1 MENTVLRKFI
11 LVKVGIDLSSPLSGP
26 GINIKTGDYLLA
38 VNGVL
43 TQKKNLYSYFAKTA
57 GRQIALSVNN
67 TLWTRKSLQL
77 FLSVVKLI

>member
-11 LVKVGIDLSSPLSGP
+11 LGWNSDLSSPLSGP

-38 VNGVL
+38 VNGVPL
-43 TQKKNLYSYFAKTA
+43 NTEKNLYSYFAKTA

-67 TLWTRKSLQL
+67 TL
-77 FLSVVKLI
+77 F